1 MTPMLR
7 QNLTLCVLVLIGI
20 NMRPLLT
27 SIGPLLP
34 DIRAASGMSYTLVAL
49 LTALPVIA
57 MGVLAL
63 AGGWVDRTV
72 GQNRSIAL
80 SLLIIAAGALLR
92 ESAPHS
98 GLLLSSALAGIGIGI
113 IQAAIPAVIKRL
125 FARRTPLVMGLWSAA
140 LMGGGGLGAAFT
152 PWLASRSTVWHQA
165 LAWWA
170 LPALLALLGWLAI
183 CRQLPR
189 APHQTSASPGRDYW
203 PAPRLDAGTLFRTD
217 QCRLRQ
223 SDRLAAALLYPAWR

>member
-92 ESAPHS
+92 EIAPNS
-98 GLLLSSALAGIGIGI
+98 GLLLTSALAGGIGIGI
-113 IQAAIPAVIKRL
+113 IQAAIPAS
-125 FARRTPLVMGLWSAA
+125 SA
-140 LMGGGGLGAAFT
+140 GF
-152 PWLASRSTVWHQA
+152 
-165 LAWWA
+165 
-170 LPALLALLGWLAI
+170 
-183 CRQLPR
+183 R
-189 APHQTSASPGRDYW
+189 A
-203 PAPRLDAGTLFRTD
+203 
-217 QCRLRQ
+217 
-223 SDRLAAALLYPAWR
+223 

>member
-72 GQNRSIAL
+72 GQNCSIAL
-80 SLLIIAAGALLR
+80 SLLTVIAERVALLR

-98 GLLLSSALAGIGIGI
+98 GLLLSSALRGE
-113 IQAAIPAVIKRL
+113 
-125 FARRTPLVMGLWSAA
+125 
-140 LMGGGGLGAAFT
+140 
-152 PWLASRSTVWHQA
+152 LASA
-165 LAWWA
+165 LSR
-170 LPALLALLGWLAI
+170 PPS
-183 CRQLPR
+183 RR
-189 APHQTSASPGRDYW
+189 
-203 PAPRLDAGTLFRTD
+203 
-217 QCRLRQ
+217 
-223 SDRLAAALLYPAWR
+223 